1 MNQIIAD
8 SNATMQAEAERAP
21 FKTVAWHDANAAKTN
36 LKEQCTCGKSNNQIF
51 RYSCLMEH

>member
-21 FKTVAWHDANAAKTN
+21 FKTVKP
-36 LKEQCTCGKSNNQIF
+36 GMM
-51 RYSCLMEH
+51 LMLQKPI